1 MKKIKVFKLS
11 PGQRDLCS
19 SDVLPAEGSGL
30 EKVQALGIEWGGCV
44 EDDPMFRHVKMPE
57 EEEEPTATAAT
68 CEVTDCTQ
76 AAVMDGG
83 SGHETSE

>member
-1 MKKIKVFKLS
+1 MLVTNLLGRKVKLYS
-11 PGQRDLCS
+11 GGENTIVAVYLDRGEL
-19 SDVLPAEGSGL
+19 VFVAENSNGGL
-30 EKVQALGIEWGGCV
+30 WTTNMQSFNLL
-44 EDDPMFRHVKMPE
+44 PE
-57 EEEEPTATAAT
+57 EKLTATAAT